1 MKKLHFIIV
10 AILMIATAS
19 CKKEN
24 PQDVTAPVTPISSE
38 TKGVFILNEGTFTY
52 ANSSL
57 SYYDKEADTVG
68 NNLFFKANGSPI
80 GDVGQSLALYN
91 GSLYIVVNG
100 SKYIYKVDAETLKFQ
115 AKLEGFTSPRNIF
128 SVGDGTAYVS
138 DLQRDGLW
146 LIDLEKM
153 EHIQFIETGNSTEAM
168 VRVGDELF
176 VSNWSNYY
184 VPNSSNN
191 SVQVIDM
198 KTNTLV
204 ETINVP
210 QEPNAMVV
218 DKNDDIW
225 VLCSG
230 GYNPGEQDPALV
242 RIDPVTREVV
252 KPLYYFNA
260 GTDYPDGLAI
270 DGAGENLYYLNGGYN
285 NLNVYKM
292 SVDAAQT
299 PDNPFIAA
307 DGRVFYNVA
316 VDPEN
321 GDVYVTNAKNYVQN
335 GDVERFSKDGELLS
349 KFTVGVVPCYMLFN

>member
-1 MKKLHFIIV
+1 
-10 AILMIATAS
+10 MIATAS
-19 CKKEN
+19 CKKEKN
-24 PQDVTAPVTPISSE
+24 QNDTPVTPISE
-38 TKGVFILNEGTFTY
+38 EKKGVFILNEGTFTY

-91 GSLYIVVNG
+91 GSLYIVVNV

-204 ETINVP
+204 ETIDVP

-230 GYNPGEQDPALV
+230 GYNPGEQEPALV
-242 RIDPVTREVV
+242 RIHPDTYQCDDPFRFE
-252 KPLYYFNA
+252 A

-285 NLNVYKM
+285 ELNVYKM
-292 SVDAAQT
+292 SIDAAQT
-299 PDNPFIAA
+299 PDEPFIAA

-335 GDVERFSKDGELLS
+335 GDVERFTKDGELLS

>member
-1 MKKLHFIIV
+1 MRKLHFIIV

-19 CKKEN
+19 CKKEKN
-24 PQDVTAPVTPISSE
+24 QNDTPVTPISE
-38 TKGVFILNEGTFTY
+38 EKKGVYILNEGTFTY

-68 NNLFFKANGSPI
+68 NNLFFKTNGSPI
-80 GDVGQSLALYN
+80 GDVGQSLALYD

-204 ETINVP
+204 ETIDVP

-218 DKNDDIW
+218 DKNDNIW

-285 NLNVYKM
+285 ELNVYKM
-292 SVDAAQT
+292 SIDAAQT
-299 PDNPFIAA
+299 PDEPFIAA
-307 DGRVFYNVA
+307 EGRVFYNVA

-335 GDVERFSKDGELLS
+335 GDVERFTKDGELLS

>member
-1 MKKLHFIIV
+1 MKKLHYIIIAV
-10 AILMIATAS
+10 LMIATAS
-19 CKKEN
+19 CKKEKN
-24 PQDVTAPVTPISSE
+24 QNDTPVTPISE
-38 TKGVFILNEGTFTY
+38 EKKGVFILNEGTFTY

-204 ETINVP
+204 ETIDVP

-230 GYNPGEQDPALV
+230 GYNPGEQEPALV
-242 RIDPVTREVV
+242 RIHPDTYQCDDPFRFE
-252 KPLYYFNA
+252 A

-285 NLNVYKM
+285 ELNVYKM
-292 SVDAAQT
+292 SIDAAQT
-299 PDNPFIAA
+299 PDEPFIAA

-335 GDVERFSKDGELLS
+335 GDVERFTKDGELLS

>member
-1 MKKLHFIIV
+1 MRKLHFIIV

-19 CKKEN
+19 CKKEKN
-24 PQDVTAPVTPISSE
+24 QNDTPVTPISE
-38 TKGVFILNEGTFTY
+38 EKKGVYILNEGTFTY

-68 NNLFFKANGSPI
+68 NNLFFKTNGSPI
-80 GDVGQSLALYN
+80 GDVGQSLALYD

-115 AKLEGFTSPRNIF
+115 AKLEGFASPRNIH
-128 SVGDGTAYVS
+128 VLENGLAYVS
-138 DLQRDGLW
+138 DLQKDGLW
-146 LIDLEKM
+146 LIDLNTM
-153 EHIQFIETGNSTEAM
+153 EHRQFIETGNSTEAM

-204 ETINVP
+204 ETIDVP

-218 DKNDDIW
+218 DKDNIIW

-230 GYNPGEQDPALV
+230 GYNPGEQEPALV
-242 RIDPVTREVV
+242 CIDAAKRQII
-252 KPLYYFNA
+252 KRFDFNA
-260 GTDYPDGLAI
+260 GIDYPDGLAI

-335 GDVERFSKDGELLS
+335 GDVERFTKDGELLS
-349 KFTVGVVPCYMLFN
+349 KFTVGIVPCYMLFN

>member
-1 MKKLHFIIV
+1 MRKLHFIIV

-19 CKKEN
+19 CKKEKN
-24 PQDVTAPVTPISSE
+24 QNDTPVTPISE
-38 TKGVFILNEGTFTY
+38 EKKGVYILNEGTFTY

-57 SYYDKEADTVG
+57 SYYDTEADTVG

-80 GDVGQSLALYN
+80 GDVGQSLALYD

-204 ETINVP
+204 ETIDVP

-218 DKNDDIW
+218 DKNDNIW

-242 RIDPVTREVV
+242 RINPVTREVV

-285 NLNVYKM
+285 ELNVYKM
-292 SVDAAQT
+292 SIDAAQT
-299 PDNPFIAA
+299 PDEPFIAA
-307 DGRVFYNVA
+307 EGRVFYNVA

-335 GDVERFSKDGELLS
+335 GDVERFTKDGELLS

>member
-1 MKKLHFIIV
+1 MRKFNYIIF
-10 AILMIATAS
+10 AILIMAFVS

-24 PQDVTAPVTPISSE
+24 NNSNQPISGG
-38 TKGVFILNEGTFTY
+38 TKGVFILNEGTFTF

-91 GSLYIVVNG
+91 GSLYIVVNN
-100 SKYIYKVDAETLKFQ
+100 SKYIYKVDAKTLKFQ
-115 AKLEGFTSPRNIF
+115 AKLEGFTSPRNIY
-128 SVGDGTAYVS
+128 VLENGLAYVS
-138 DLQRDGLW
+138 DLMVDGLW
-146 LIDLEKM
+146 LVDLNTM
-153 EHIQFIETGNSTEAM
+153 EHKQFIETGNSTEAM
-168 VRVGDELF
+168 ARVGDELF

-184 VPNSSNN
+184 VPNSSDN
-191 SVQVIDM
+191 SVQVIDV

-204 ETINVP
+204 ETITVP

-218 DKNDDIW
+218 DKNNHIW

-230 GYNPGEQDPALV
+230 GYNPGEQEPALLC
-242 RIDPVTREVV
+242 IDAAKRQII
-252 KPLYYFNA
+252 KRFDFNA
-260 GTDYPDGLAI
+260 GIDYPDGLAI
-270 DGAGENLYYLNGGYN
+270 DGAGETLYYLNGGYSS
-285 NLNVYKM
+285 LDVYKM
-292 SVDAAQT
+292 SINATQT
-299 PDNPFIAA
+299 PDNPFVAS
-307 DGRVFYNVA
+307 DGKVFYNVA

>member
-1 MKKLHFIIV
+1 MALV
-10 AILMIATAS
+10 S

-24 PQDVTAPVTPISSE
+24 NNGSQPVSHDA
-38 TKGVFILNEGTFTY
+38 KGVFILNEGTFTF

-57 SYYDKEADTVG
+57 SFYDKEADTVG

-100 SKYIYKVDAETLKFQ
+100 SKYIYKVDAGTLKFQ

-138 DLQRDGLW
+138 DLQRGGLW
-146 LIDLEKM
+146 LIDLDKM

-184 VPNSSNN
+184 VPNSSNK

-204 ETINVP
+204 ETIDVP

-218 DKNDDIW
+218 DKNDNIW

-242 RIDPVTREVV
+242 CINPVTREV
-252 KPLYYFNA
+252 KPSYYFNA
-260 GTDYPDGLAI
+260 GNDYPDGLAI
-270 DGAGENLYYLNGGYN
+270 DGAGETLYYLNGGYN

-292 SVDAAQT
+292 SIGASQT

-307 DGRVFYNVA
+307 EGRVFYNVA

>member
-1 MKKLHFIIV
+1 MKKLHYIIIAV
-10 AILMIATAS
+10 LMIATAS

-24 PQDVTAPVTPISSE
+24 NPDATPVTPILSGSE
-38 TKGVFILNEGTFTY
+38 GVFILNEGTFTY

-57 SYYDKEADTVG
+57 SYYDTEADTVG

-80 GDVGQSLALYN
+80 GDVGQSLALYD
-91 GSLYIVVNG
+91 GSLFIVVNC
-100 SKYIYKVDAETLKFQ
+100 SKYIYKVDAKTLKFQ

-128 SVGDGTAYVS
+128 VLENGLAYVS
-138 DLQRDGLW
+138 DLMMDGLW
-146 LIDLEKM
+146 LVDLNTM
-153 EHIQFIETGNSTEAM
+153 EHKQFIETGNSTEAM

-176 VSNWSNYY
+176 VSNWSNFY
-184 VPNSSNN
+184 VPNSSNH
-191 SVQVIDM
+191 SVQVIDI

-204 ETINVP
+204 ETIDVP

-242 RIDPVTREVV
+242 RINPVTREVV

-285 NLNVYKM
+285 ELNVYKM
-292 SVDAAQT
+292 SIDAAQT
-299 PDNPFIAA
+299 PDEPFIAA
-307 DGRVFYNVA
+307 EGRVFYNVA

-335 GDVERFSKDGELLS
+335 GDVERFTKDGELLS
-349 KFTVGVVPCYMLFN
+349 KFTVGIVPCYILFN

>member
-19 CKKEN
+19 CKKEKN
-24 PQDVTAPVTPISSE
+24 QNDTPVTPISE
-38 TKGVFILNEGTFTY
+38 EKKGVYILNEGTFTY

-68 NNLFFKANGSPI
+68 NNLFFKTNGSPI

-184 VPNSSNN
+184 VPNSSNK

-204 ETINVP
+204 ETIDVP

-242 RIDPVTREVV
+242 RIDPDTYQCDDPFRFE
-252 KPLYYFNA
+252 A

-285 NLNVYKM
+285 ELNVYKM
-292 SVDAAQT
+292 SIDAAQT
-299 PDNPFIAA
+299 PDEPFIAA
-307 DGRVFYNVA
+307 EGRVFYNVA

>member
-1 MKKLHFIIV
+1 
-10 AILMIATAS
+10 MIATAS
-19 CKKEN
+19 CKKEKN
-24 PQDVTAPVTPISSE
+24 QNDTPVTPISE
-38 TKGVFILNEGTFTY
+38 EKKGVFILNEGTFTY

-204 ETINVP
+204 ETIDVP

-230 GYNPGEQDPALV
+230 GYNPGEQEPALV
-242 RIDPVTREVV
+242 RIHPDTYQCDDPFRFE
-252 KPLYYFNA
+252 A

-285 NLNVYKM
+285 ELNVYKM
-292 SVDAAQT
+292 SIDAAQT
-299 PDNPFIAA
+299 PDEPFIAA

-335 GDVERFSKDGELLS
+335 GDVERFTKDGELLS

>member
-1 MKKLHFIIV
+1 MRKLHFIIV

-19 CKKEN
+19 CKKEKN
-24 PQDVTAPVTPISSE
+24 QNDTPVTPISSE

-80 GDVGQSLALYN
+80 GDVGQSLALYD

-184 VPNSSNN
+184 VPNSSNK

-204 ETINVP
+204 ETIDVP

-230 GYNPGEQDPALV
+230 GYNPGEQEPALV
-242 RIDPVTREVV
+242 RIHPDTYQCEAPFRFE
-252 KPLYYFNA
+252 A

-285 NLNVYKM
+285 ELNVYKM
-292 SVDAAQT
+292 SIDAAQT
-299 PDNPFIAA
+299 PDEPFIAA
-307 DGRVFYNVA
+307 EGRVFYNVA

-335 GDVERFSKDGELLS
+335 GDVERFTKDGELLS

>member
-1 MKKLHFIIV
+1 MRKLHYIIL
-10 AILMIATAS
+10 AIMVMAFAS

-24 PQDVTAPVTPISSE
+24 KPVVNPPVSSDA
-38 TKGVFILNEGTFTY
+38 KGVFILNEGSFTY

-57 SYYDKEADTVG
+57 SFYDKEADTVG

-91 GSLYIVVNG
+91 GSLYIVVNN
-100 SKYIYKVDAETLKFQ
+100 SKYIYKVDAKTLKFQ
-115 AKLEGFTSPRNIF
+115 AKLEGFTSPRDIY
-128 SVGDGTAYVS
+128 SLGDGTAYVS
-138 DLQRDGLW
+138 DLQRGGLW

-153 EHIQFIETGNSTEAM
+153 EHKQFIETGNSTEAM

-191 SVQVIDM
+191 SVQVIDT

-204 ETINVP
+204 ATITVP

-218 DKNDDIW
+218 DKNDNIW

-230 GYNPGEQDPALV
+230 GYNPGEQEPALV
-242 RIDPVTREVV
+242 CIDAAKREIV
-252 KPLYYFNA
+252 KRFDFVA
-260 GTDYPDGLAI
+260 GNDYPDGLAI
-270 DGAGENLYYLNGGYN
+270 DGEGETLYFLNGGYGA
-285 NLNVYKM
+285 LNVYKM
-292 SVDAAQT
+292 SIDATQV
-299 PDNPFIAA
+299 PENPFIAA

-335 GDVERFSKDGELLS
+335 GDVSRYSKDCELLS
-349 KFTVGVVPCYMLFN
+349 KFTVGIVPCYMLFK

>member
-1 MKKLHFIIV
+1 MRKLHFIIV
-10 AILMIATAS
+10 AILMIATVS
-19 CKKEN
+19 CKKEKN
-24 PQDVTAPVTPISSE
+24 QNDTPVTPISE
-38 TKGVFILNEGTFTY
+38 EKKGVYILNEGTFTY

-68 NNLFFKANGSPI
+68 NNLFFKTNGSPI
-80 GDVGQSLALYN
+80 GDVGQSLALYD

-115 AKLEGFTSPRNIF
+115 AKLEGFASPRNIH
-128 SVGDGTAYVS
+128 VLENGLAYVS
-138 DLQRDGLW
+138 DLQKDGLW
-146 LIDLEKM
+146 LIDLNTM
-153 EHIQFIETGNSTEAM
+153 EHRQFIETGNSTEAM

-184 VPNSSNN
+184 VPNSSNK

-204 ETINVP
+204 ETIDVP

-218 DKNDDIW
+218 DKNDNIW

-230 GYNPGEQDPALV
+230 GYNPGEQEPALV
-242 RIDPVTREVV
+242 CVDAAKRQIV
-252 KPLYYFNA
+252 KRFDFNA
-260 GTDYPDGLAI
+260 GIDYPDGLAI

-292 SVDAAQT
+292 SVDAAQV

-307 DGRVFYNVA
+307 EGCVFYNVA

-335 GDVERFSKDGELLS
+335 GDVERFTKDGELLS
-349 KFTVGVVPCYMLFN
+349 KFTVGIVPCYMLFN

>member
-1 MKKLHFIIV
+1 MKKFNYLIL
-10 AILMIATAS
+10 AILIMALAS

-24 PQDVTAPVTPISSE
+24 KPIENPPVSHDA
-38 TKGVFILNEGTFTY
+38 KGVFILNEGTFTY

-57 SYYDKEADTVG
+57 SFYDKESDTVG

-91 GSLYIVVNG
+91 GSLYIVVNN
-100 SKYIYKVDAETLKFQ
+100 SKYIYKVDAKTLKYQ

-128 SVGDGTAYVS
+128 VLENGLAYVS
-138 DLQRDGLW
+138 DLQRNGLW
-146 LIDLEKM
+146 LVDLNTM
-153 EHIQFIETGNSTEAM
+153 EHKQFIETGNSTEAM

-191 SVQVIDM
+191 TIQVIDI

-204 ETINVP
+204 ETITVP

-218 DKNDDIW
+218 DKNNNIW
-225 VLCSG
+225 ALCSG
-230 GYNPGEQDPALV
+230 GYNPGEQEPALV
-242 RIDPVTREVV
+242 CIDAAKRQIIKRFDFT
-252 KPLYYFNA
+252 A

-270 DGAGENLYYLNGGYN
+270 DGAGETLYYLNGGYGT
-285 NLNVYKM
+285 LDVFKM
-292 SVDAAQT
+292 SIDASQT
-299 PDNPFIAA
+299 PDNPFVTSE
-307 DGRVFYNVA
+307 GRVFYNVA
-316 VDPEN
+316 VDSEN

-349 KFTVGVVPCYMLFN
+349 KFTVGIVPCYMLFN

>member
-19 CKKEN
+19 CKKEKN
-24 PQDVTAPVTPISSE
+24 QNDTPVTPISSE

-204 ETINVP
+204 ETIDVP

-218 DKNDDIW
+218 DKNDNIW

-285 NLNVYKM
+285 ELNVYKM
-292 SVDAAQT
+292 SIDAAQT
-299 PDNPFIAA
+299 PDEPFIAA
-307 DGRVFYNVA
+307 EGRVFYNVA

-335 GDVERFSKDGELLS
+335 GDVERFTKDGELLS

>member
-1 MKKLHFIIV
+1 MKKLHYIIIAV
-10 AILMIATAS
+10 LMIATAS

-24 PQDVTAPVTPISSE
+24 NPDATPVTPILSGSE
-38 TKGVFILNEGTFTY
+38 GVFILNEGTFTF

-57 SYYDKEADTVG
+57 SYYDTEADTVG

-184 VPNSSNN
+184 VPNSSNK

-204 ETINVP
+204 ETIDVP

-218 DKNDDIW
+218 DKNDNIW

-285 NLNVYKM
+285 ELNVYKM
-292 SVDAAQT
+292 SIDAAQT
-299 PDNPFIAA
+299 PDEPFIAA
-307 DGRVFYNVA
+307 EGRVFYNVA

>member
-1 MKKLHFIIV
+1 MRKLHFIIV

-19 CKKEN
+19 CKKEKN
-24 PQDVTAPVTPISSE
+24 QNDTPVTPISE
-38 TKGVFILNEGTFTY
+38 EKKGVYILNEGTFTY

-115 AKLEGFTSPRNIF
+115 AKLGGFTSPRNIF

-184 VPNSSNN
+184 VPNSSNK

-204 ETINVP
+204 ETIDVP

-285 NLNVYKM
+285 ELNVYKM
-292 SVDAAQT
+292 SIDAAQT
-299 PDNPFIAA
+299 PDEPFIAA
-307 DGRVFYNVA
+307 EGRVFYNVA
-316 VDPEN
+316 VDPGN